1 MWTFAI
7 VTLLAFHFCYIDWTI
22 ANSWSVRVYDN
33 ANHKGTYR
41 RFAGYGTGRLVD
53 ISACFNDRVTS
64 FQFYPQGGIGCICF
78 HMSTSGAGPTRCFWE
93 SSYDFWVMGIND
105 RTSSF
110 SVHRKSDPACI
121 SVLHNAVFPPQTVQT
136 GC

>member
-41 RFAGYGTGRLVD
+41 RFAGYGTGRPGRHL
-53 ISACFNDRVTS
+53 RL
-64 FQFYPQGGIGCICF
+64 FQRQSHLFQMLPAGGHRLHLLPHVHLGGGTDK
-78 HMSTSGAGPTRCFWE
+78 MLLE